1 MSTTIPTLYI
11 KVMKGKKT
19 TYQEYNPHVPC
30 PELED
35 KQILTLMSTLVV
47 ALIMHYENKFP
58 AHARLGR
65 QLNKVKESV
74 IDLAALNKEP
84 LDETYIQA
92 GARAW
97 EGAIEKVQ
105 EFLSRG
111 VQDEQISTEVG
122 TIEGAETTDTK
133 PSELH

>member
-1 MSTTIPTLYI
+1 MSATIPTLYV

-19 TYQEYNPHVPC
+19 TYQEYNPYVPC

-47 ALIMHYENKFP
+47 ALLMHYEDKFP
-58 AHARLGR
+58 EHSRLGR

-97 EGAIEKVQ
+97 EGAIEKIQ

-111 VQDEQISTEVG
+111 VQDEQISTEVR
-122 TIEGAETTDTK
+122 TTEGSEATDTN
-133 PSELH
+133 PSEIH

>member
-1 MSTTIPTLYI
+1 MSATIPTLYV
-11 KVMKGKKT
+11 KVMKGKRT
-19 TYQEYNPHVPC
+19 TYQEYNPYVPC

-35 KQILTLMSTLVV
+35 KQILTLMSTLVI
-47 ALIMHYENKFP
+47 ALMMHYENKFP
-58 AHARLGR
+58 EHARLGR
-65 QLNKVKESV
+65 QLNKVKEAV

-111 VQDEQISTEVG
+111 IDNEQVSTEVG
-122 TIEGAETTDTK
+122 TTQRAKETDTK
-133 PSELH
+133 PSGLH